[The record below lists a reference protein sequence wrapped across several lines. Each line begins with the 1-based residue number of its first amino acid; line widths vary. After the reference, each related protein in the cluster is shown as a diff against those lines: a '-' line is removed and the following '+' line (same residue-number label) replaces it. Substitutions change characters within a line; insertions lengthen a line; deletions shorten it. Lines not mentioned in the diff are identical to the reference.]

1 MTDPPPVCVSHDV
14 LQGPLAAR
22 HERPEHSPDARL
34 GGLQEEEDQ
43 QTNSHTFV
51 STLQINP
58 TLAQSKLWVK

>member
-51 STLQINP
+51 STKSKTYLR
-58 TLAQSKLWVK
+58 TLKKTSL

>member
-43 QTNSHTFV
+43 QTNKFCVYTSNNSDTCA
-51 STLQINP
+51 I
-58 TLAQSKLWVK
+58 